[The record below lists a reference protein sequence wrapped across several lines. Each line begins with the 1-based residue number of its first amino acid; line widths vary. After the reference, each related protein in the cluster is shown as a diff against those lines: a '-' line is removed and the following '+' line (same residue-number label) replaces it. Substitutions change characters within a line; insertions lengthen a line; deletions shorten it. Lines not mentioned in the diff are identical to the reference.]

1 MWSSVSETLIF
12 IFLGVATVG
21 GQHVWNWTFVSVTVV
36 LCLVA
41 RVIGQ
46 YLCNSAPLRVRKKL
60 FYQLYFKKMKLFVVW
75 DLEEGIL

>member
-41 RVIGQ
+41 RIIGQ
-46 YLCNSAPLRVRKKL
+46 YVCNSALLGVTKKL
-60 FYQLYFKKMKLFVVW
+60 FYQPYFKK
-75 DLEEGIL
+75 IT